1 MEYLLEVWGVET
13 LRFKQGI
20 DSTLFFYAQTK
31 RLTHNNNKSK
41 LTEMKKV
48 LTMIVVLACSLLA
61 QAQNYATLSVEEN
74 ENGMYY
80 YCSAEVDGVIVYGNP
95 DCAYTSWHVDGVS
108 YHNVDS
114 VVVVFDNQDYH
125 FVQYEGCG
133 LTRGYDLLFDPVIT
147 NPFSEPYTWMRT
159 GESLELY
166 APGDSVYWS
175 TGEYTNG
182 IVVTEPGTYSV
193 TNTNA
198 CGSETFPIQVRNNV
212 EIYRSGVDPATNKNR
227 VLWQTTP
234 EQAAYVSSVKV
245 ERDGMVVGTV
255 PYLDGQFL
263 DNIGS
268 ENAARVYRITGIAS
282 DGTECPI
289 PSYQFG
295 TFNTIISP
303 DIANPS
309 LMNFTWEDPFIEEGS
324 PYSVVAYRIGRFNEN
339 TGEFVAIDQL
349 SANVHLGKY
358 NMDLFDGEY
367 GIVAAVFNDAK
378 RDNEELAFSNR
389 SENEI
394 VGVGEQNNETFGIYP
409 NPAKDRFIVEGS
421 GIMTVMNTLGQTVM
435 TKEIDGKTTIELP
448 QGLYFVKLGETMRKV
463 VVE

>member
-1 MEYLLEVWGVET
+1 
-13 LRFKQGI
+13 
-20 DSTLFFYAQTK
+20 
-31 RLTHNNNKSK
+31 
-41 LTEMKKV
+41 MKKV
-48 LTMIVVLACSLLA
+48 LTMIVVLACSLLV
-61 QAQNYATLSVEEN
+61 QAQNYAVIHVEET
-74 ENGMYY
+74 EDGLYH
-80 YCSAEVDGVIVYGNP
+80 YCSPEFAGVIVYGNP
-95 DCAYTSWHVDGVS
+95 YCPSSSWQADGIN
-108 YHNVDS
+108 YYNVDS
-114 VVVVFDNQDYH
+114 VVVDNQDYH
-125 FVQYEGCG
+125 EVFYSGCG
-133 LTRGYDLLFDPVIT
+133 LARSYAFLFDPAIT
-147 NPFSEPYTWMRT
+147 NPFAEPYTWMRE
-159 GESLELY
+159 GESVELY

-182 IVVTEPGTYSV
+182 ITVTEPGTYNV
-193 TNTNA
+193 TITNA
-198 CGSETFPIQVRNNV
+198 CGSETFSVEVRNNV

-234 EQAAYVSSVKV
+234 EQATYVSSVKV
-245 ERDGMVVGTV
+245 ERDGMIVGTV
-255 PYLDGQFL
+255 PYTDGEFL

-324 PYSVVAYRIGRFNEN
+324 LYSIAAYRIGRFNES

-349 SANVHLGKY
+349 SAQVHIGKY
-358 NMDLFDGEY
+358 NMDLFEGDY

-378 RDNEELAFSNR
+378 NRDYEELAFSNR
-389 SENEI
+389 SDSGI
-394 VGVGEQNNETFGIYP
+394 VGIGEQDNETFGIYP
-409 NPAKDRFIVEGS
+409 NPAKGRFTVEGS
-421 GIMTVMNTLGQTVM
+421 GTMTVTNTLGQTIL
-435 TKEIDGKTTIELP
+435 TREIDGKETVELP
-448 QGLYFVKLGETMRKV
+448 QGLYFVKLGEATRKV

>member
-1 MEYLLEVWGVET
+1 
-13 LRFKQGI
+13 
-20 DSTLFFYAQTK
+20 
-31 RLTHNNNKSK
+31 
-41 LTEMKKV
+41 MKKLQIMIAV
-48 LTMIVVLACSLLA
+48 LFCALFVQFA
-61 QAQNYATLSVEEN
+61 QAQNYAILSVEEN
-74 ENGMYY
+74 EGEVYHF
-80 YCSAEVDGVIVYGNP
+80 CSTEFDGVIVYGNP
-95 DCAYTSWHVDGVS
+95 DCAYTNWHVDGVS

-114 VVVVFDNQDYH
+114 VVVDNQEYH
-125 FVQYEGCG
+125 FVTYSGCG
-133 LTRGYDLLFDPVIT
+133 LSRSYEFWFDTAIT

-182 IVVTEPGTYSV
+182 IVVTESGTYNV
-193 TNTNA
+193 TITNA
-198 CGSETFPIQVRNNV
+198 CGSETYTIQVRNNV

-234 EQAAYVSSVKV
+234 EQAEYISNVKV

-255 PYLDGQFL
+255 PYTSGQFL

-268 ENAARVYRITGIAS
+268 ENAARIYRITGIAS

-324 PYSVVAYRIGRFNEN
+324 PYSIAAYRIGRFNES

-349 SANVHLGKY
+349 SAQVHLGKY
-358 NMDLFDGEY
+358 NMDLFDGDY
-367 GIVAAVFNDAK
+367 GIVAAVFNDTK
-378 RDNEELAFSNR
+378 NRDYEELAFSNR
-389 SENEI
+389 SDSGI
-394 VGVGEQNNETFGIYP
+394 VGIGEQNNETFGIYP
-409 NPAKDRFIVEGS
+409 NPAKGRFTIEGS
-421 GIMTVMNTLGQTVM
+421 GTMTVTNTLGQTIL
-435 TKEIDGKTTIELP
+435 TQEIDGKATVELP
-448 QGLYFVKLGETMRKV
+448 QGMYFVKLGEATRKV